1 MSLNDNDPLDDDF
14 ADFSDADS
22 DGDGRGDSGS
32 DGGFAGGSGDETTN
46 GPIGAVPCIITITK
60 VSRTTSW
67 RSLLR
72 AETLQP
78 RKGALLVRALA
89 ADGKFTVDNLT
100 HTNDVN
106 IATSTS
112 VEADFAREKMYIAPQ
127 VCTHG
132 LRLGKSTY
140 IVKFADLPHD
150 LQIEFMK
157 TFQARGIDDELARFL
172 VEYVKRKEKLVSSL
186 SPYKQFPH

>member
-22 DGDGRGDSGS
+22 NDNSRGDGGS
-32 DGGFAGGSGDETTN
+32 DGGFARGSGDEITN

-60 VSRTTSW
+60 VSRTTPW
-67 RSLLR
+67 RSLLG
-72 AETLQP
+72 AEALQP

-127 VCTHG
+127 VCTHS

-150 LQIEFMK
+150 LQLEFMK

-186 SPYKQFPH
+186 PSYK